1 MDLAKLERQLSI
13 DEGRRAL
20 IYTDTVGKITGGIG
34 RNLTDRPFFDD
45 EIALMLKNDIA
56 LVQTELDQR
65 LPWWREMT
73 DARQNVL
80 ANMCFNL
87 GINRLMG
94 FGKTLAYMRV
104 GEYEAAAGEMLDSKW
119 AKQVGARAVRLAALM
134 REGKF

>member
-1 MDLAKLERQLSI
+1 MGLVKLERQLSI

-20 IYTDTVGKITGGIG
+20 VYTDTVGKITGGIG

-94 FGKTLAYMRV
+94 FGKILAHMRV
-104 GEYEAAAGEMLDSKW
+104 GEYEAAAGEMLNSKW